1 MHGLDMHLIRV
12 FRYIQ
17 AAHLH
22 LNLHD
27 CELINNRFSLMAF
40 GDLPYIVVLIGRT
53 RIFGCS
59 RNNIKCV
66 LLGFG
71 WFSYFSRK
79 KQLCFGWLY
88 PIYIYCML
96 VCTV

>member
-1 MHGLDMHLIRV
+1 MHGLEMHLIRV

-53 RIFGCS
+53 HAYIWLFSQQYQMCSFG
-59 RNNIKCV
+59 
-66 LLGFG
+66 L
-71 WFSYFSRK
+71 
-79 KQLCFGWLY
+79 WL
-88 PIYIYCML
+88 
-96 VCTV
+96 V

>member
-53 RIFGCS
+53 HIFGCCTRS
-59 RNNIKCV
+59 KISNV
-66 LLGFG
+66 LFWALAGLANYSLLRF
-71 WFSYFSRK
+71 K
-79 KQLCFGWLY
+79 
-88 PIYIYCML
+88 M
-96 VCTV
+96 

>member
-40 GDLPYIVVLIGRT
+40 GDLPYIVVYIWLFSQQYQMCS
-53 RIFGCS
+53 FG
-59 RNNIKCV
+59 
-66 LLGFG
+66 L
-71 WFSYFSRK
+71 
-79 KQLCFGWLY
+79 WL
-88 PIYIYCML
+88 
-96 VCTV
+96 V